1 MVAKLEQELSKLKQ
15 GDHICLVYENTAEQM
30 AGAVLFLKKGLA
42 QGERCLYIAD
52 DRTVEVI
59 AQALAAIGVDVA
71 HERERGALWMLTKQ
85 YTYLKSG
92 KFDPQTM
99 IDFLR
104 SAQTQA
110 LADGFSGLRVTGEM
124 TWALGPEI
132 GCDRLIEYEALLNN
146 FLANSRSVLLC
157 QYTRSRFD
165 AAIIHDV
172 LRTHPIAILGDLVCP
187 NPYYE
192 PPELVLSP
200 EPQASAEYKRKR
212 VGWWIAQ
219 LKRAR
224 VAEQEREG
232 TETALR
238 ESEGRFREIVELM
251 PAAVYVCDKNGVI
264 QQFNR
269 RAVELWGREPFTD
282 EDVRFCG
289 AIQHFRHD
297 GSVIPRDELPI
308 VETIRNGT
316 TVRNKEVAIERADG
330 SRMVVLVNIAPIRNA
345 EGVPVGAINCFL
357 DVTERHQAEERLQQS
372 ERRLAEAQQIAH
384 VGSWERDLRTNEVT
398 WSDELYSLFGLQK
411 NEIDLSYQQF
421 LKVLVPEDVE
431 RIRALVEE
439 AIRERRRFSCE
450 YRITRPDGSVRVLH
464 DRGGVILNDVG
475 EPIRL
480 VGTAQ
485 DVTEL
490 RQAREALENYAA
502 RHQALSRRLL
512 DIQED
517 ERRHLAR
524 ELHDEVGQML
534 TGLRLILKPNCDLTA
549 DAAKVRFE
557 QARTLVDEL
566 LEIVRQLSFD
576 LRPAALDQLGLLPGL
591 LALFERYTTQTG
603 VLVNFK
609 HQSVDGRFAPEVETT
624 AYRIVQE
631 ALTNAARHADVAE
644 VTVRVWAGPEG
655 LNLQIEDRGRGFDP
669 EVVLAMPRSGGLAG
683 MQERV
688 KLLNGR
694 LTIDSRPGAGT
705 QITAEIPLPGRERDE
720 EP

>member
-1 MVAKLEQELSKLKQ
+1 MVAKVEQELSKLKQ
-15 GDHICLVYENTAEQM
+15 GDHVCSCYENTAEQL
-30 AGAVLFLKKGLA
+30 AVAVPFIIDGLVR
-42 QGERCLYIAD
+42 GERCIYIAD
-52 DRTVEVI
+52 DRTIEEVV
-59 AQALAAIGVDVA
+59 QALAAAGVDVA
-71 HERERGALWMLTKQ
+71 QERQRDALRLLTRQ
-85 YTYLKSG
+85 DTCLRDG
-92 KFDPQTM
+92 KFSPEAM
-99 IDFLR
+99 IDTIR
-104 SAQTQA
+104 QA
-110 LADGFSGLRVTGEM
+110 EAEALTDGFTGLRQIGEM
-124 TWALGPEI
+124 TWLLGPEP
-132 GCDRLIEYEALLNN
+132 GCNRLIEFEAVLNP
-146 FLANSRSVLLC
+146 FLANSKTVVLC
-157 QYTRSRFD
+157 QYNRSRFD
-165 AAIIHDV
+165 PAIIHDV
-172 LRTHPIAILGDLVCP
+172 LHTHPIAVIGDLVCP

-200 EPQASAEYKRKR
+200 EPQASAEFKRKR

-224 VAEQEREG
+224 VAELQRE
-232 TETALR
+232 
-238 ESEGRFREIVELM
+238 
-251 PAAVYVCDKNGVI
+251 
-264 QQFNR
+264 Q
-269 RAVELWGREPFTD
+269 
-282 EDVRFCG
+282 
-289 AIQHFRHD
+289 
-297 GSVIPRDELPI
+297 
-308 VETIRNGT
+308 
-316 TVRNKEVAIERADG
+316 
-330 SRMVVLVNIAPIRNA
+330 VL
-345 EGVPVGAINCFL
+345 EKL
-357 DVTERHQAEERLQQS
+357 KQS
-372 ERRLAEAQQIAH
+372 ERRLAEAQQVAH
-384 VGSWERDLRTNEVT
+384 IGSWERDLRTNEVT
-398 WSDELYSLFGLQK
+398 WSDELYNLFGLQK

-421 LKVLVPEDVE
+421 LKLLVPQEVE

-439 AIRERRRFSCE
+439 AIRERRHFSCE

-464 DRGGVILNDVG
+464 DRGGVVLNDVG

-512 DIQED
+512 EIQED

-534 TGLRLILKPNCDLTA
+534 TGLRLILKPNDDLTV
-549 DAAKVRFE
+549 DAAKAGFD

-591 LALFERYTTQTG
+591 LALFERYTKQTG
-603 VLVNFK
+603 VRVNFK
-609 HQSVDGRFAPEVETT
+609 HQGVDCRFAPEVETT

-644 VTVRVWAGPEG
+644 VTVRVWAGPER
-655 LNLQIEDRGRGFDP
+655 LHLQIEDRGRGFDP

-688 KLLNGR
+688 TLLNGR

-705 QITAEIPLPGRERDE
+705 QITAEIPLPDRERGE